1 MCVITK
7 IFEVVLMTAG
17 VRMCLMA
24 RYRVVTYI
32 RKNKKEK

>member
-17 VRMCLMA
+17 VMMFLMA
-24 RYRVVTYI
+24 GYRVVTYI

>member
-17 VRMCLMA
+17 VMMFLMA
-24 RYRVVTYI
+24 GHRVVTYI
-32 RKNKKEK
+32 RENKKGK

>member
-17 VRMCLMA
+17 VMMFLMA
-24 RYRVVTYI
+24 GYRVVNHI

>member
-17 VRMCLMA
+17 VMMFLMA
-24 RYRVVTYI
+24 GYRVVTNI
-32 RKNKKEK
+32 CKNKKGK